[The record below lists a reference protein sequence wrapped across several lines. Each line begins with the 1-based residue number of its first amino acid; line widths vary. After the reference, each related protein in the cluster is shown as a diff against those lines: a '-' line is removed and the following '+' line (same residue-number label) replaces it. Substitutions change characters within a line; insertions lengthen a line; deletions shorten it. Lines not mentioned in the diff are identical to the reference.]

1 MNWREYR
8 PDVGPTNA
16 EMLDAGFPR
25 MLSSVTKP
33 DIWRSAI
40 LAQVEKEWWDKLD
53 QYLKRPHDLVAWESP
68 GSNESALTLTLM
80 AKRIW
85 VWRHMPLGRGVV
97 LHPVQYIEARQ
108 LNNAKEFAIA
118 RDAGTLVVGG
128 VGDIEYSRDRSVD
141 TLLAMAAARARSGG
155 LTMWQLAPSGTQ
167 PSVSVCKAL
176 IRHLGERGLVFGTPV
191 ESET

>member
-1 MNWREYR
+1 
-8 PDVGPTNA
+8 
-16 EMLDAGFPR
+16 MLDAGFPR

-40 LAQVEKEWWDKLD
+40 LAQVEKDWWDKLD